1 MGCCNNKKS
10 CSNREPMEAAPNAT
24 TEQFLSLEAGAVII
38 DKLLTAAR
46 TGICDVFFRDVKLNE
61 LASRIGLLFLEN
73 EYLKKLARLVPS
85 RPAVDVTPT
94 SVTIGFGPQAEYQ
107 LMIPVQ
113 GKQDRMLLADQLF
126 HAALQLK
133 RQEIENDKQQ
143 QFEFSGE

>member
-10 CSNREPMEAAPNAT
+10 CSNRESMEAVPNAT

-38 DKLLTAAR
+38 DKLLTVAR

-85 RPAVDVTPT
+85 RPAVDVTQT
-94 SVTIGFGPQAEYQ
+94 SVTIGFVPQAEYQ
-107 LMIPVQ
+107 LIIPVK
-113 GKQDRMLLADQLF
+113 GKQDRMLLADQ
-126 HAALQLK
+126 
-133 RQEIENDKQQ
+133 
-143 QFEFSGE
+143 